1 MPMNGDTPMPSSPP
15 APQAGRVIAGSDA
28 PEKPQLRVGFIAL
41 TDCAPLV
48 IAVARGYDRKYGL
61 EIVLQRQPSWAAVR
75 DRLLSGD
82 LDASHALYG
91 LGYGIQLGLGGP
103 QRDMAM
109 LMSLNQGG
117 QAITLSRALAARAA
131 SGAALARVIHGSP
144 DRLTFAHTFPTGS
157 HAMLLYYWLAAHGIH
172 PLHDVRSTVIPPP
185 QMAEALR
192 RGDVD
197 GYCVGEPWNALAQS
211 EGKGLT
217 VALTSE
223 VWPNHPEKV
232 LACTRDFADR
242 HPNTARALI
251 MALLEACRYLD
262 VPAHREEAAS
272 WLALPDFVDAPRDVI
287 AARLLPEKAAD
298 GSAPGIR
305 FFADGEANYPYLS
318 DGMWMATQYRR
329 WGMLREDPDYLRIA
343 QSINRLDLYREAAA
357 QLGVAVPASTMRSS
371 RLMDGRTWDGGHAAG
386 YARGFDIRA

>member
-1 MPMNGDTPMPSSPP
+1 MSFASDFVEPARAPLPS
-15 APQAGRVIAGSDA
+15 GSGA
-28 PEKPQLRVGFIAL
+28 PEKRQLRVGFIAL
-41 TDCAPLV
+41 SDCAPLV
-48 IAVARGYDRKYGL
+48 IAIAKGFDRKYGL

-75 DRLLSGD
+75 DKLLAGE

-91 LGYGIQLGLGGP
+91 LSYGIQLGLGGP
-103 QRDMAM
+103 QHDMAI

-117 QAITLSRALAARAA
+117 QAITLSQALAPQVCDGA
-131 SGAALARVIHGSP
+131 SLKRLIHGSKH
-144 DRLTFAHTFPTGS
+144 RYTFAHTFPTGS
-157 HAMLLYYWLAAHGIH
+157 HAMLLYYWLAAHDIH
-172 PLHDVRSTVIPPP
+172 PLHDVRSIVIPPP

-211 EGKGLT
+211 EGKGFT

-223 VWPNHPEKV
+223 VWANHPEKV

-242 HPNTARALI
+242 HPNASRALI

-287 AARLLPEKAAD
+287 ASRLLPQHAPD

-305 FFADGEANYPYLS
+305 FFADGEVNCPYLS
-318 DGMWMATQYRR
+318 DGMWLIAQYWR
-329 WGMLREDPDYLRIA
+329 WGMLREEPDYEAVARTIH
-343 QSINRLDLYREAAA
+343 RLDLYREAAE
-357 QLGVAVPASTMRSS
+357 QLGITVPASLMRSS
-371 RLMDGRTWDGGHAAG
+371 RLMDGKVWDSANAAA
-386 YARGFDIRA
+386 YARSFSIKA

>member
-1 MPMNGDTPMPSSPP
+1 MSLPFSSAAHP
-15 APQAGRVIAGSDA
+15 GGHLVAGSDA
-28 PEKPQLRVGFIAL
+28 PEKRQLRVGFIAL

-48 IAVARGYDRKYGL
+48 IAVAKGYDRKYGL

-75 DRLLSGD
+75 DKLLAGE

-103 QRDMAM
+103 QHDMAI

-117 QAITLSRALAARAA
+117 QAITLSQALAPQVRDGA
-131 SGAALARVIHGSP
+131 SLARLVHGSET
-144 DRLTFAHTFPTGS
+144 RYTFAHTFPTGS
-157 HAMLLYYWLAAHGIH
+157 HAMLLYYWLAAHDIH
-172 PLHDVRSTVIPPP
+172 PLYDVRSVVIPPP
-185 QMAEALR
+185 QMAEGLR

-211 EGKGLT
+211 EGKGFT

-242 HPNTARALI
+242 HPNTARALV

-262 VPAHREEAAS
+262 VPANREEAAS
-272 WLALPDFVDAPRDVI
+272 WLALPDYVDAPRDVI
-287 AARLLPEKAAD
+287 ASRLLPEKAAD
-298 GSAPGIR
+298 GSTPGIR
-305 FFADGEANYPYLS
+305 FFGDGEANFPYLS
-318 DGMWMATQYRR
+318 DGMWLIAQYRR
-329 WGMLREDPDYLRIA
+329 WGMLRDEPDYEAVPQGIH
-343 QSINRLDLYREAAA
+343 RLDLYREAAA
-357 QLGVAVPASTMRSS
+357 QLGVAVPDATRRSS
-371 RLMDGRTWDGGHAAG
+371 RLIDGKTWDGGDAAA
-386 YARGFDIRA
+386 YARSFDIKA

>member
-1 MPMNGDTPMPSSPP
+1 MSLSSPSTTP
-15 APQAGRVIAGSDA
+15 AGHAVAGSDA
-28 PEKPQLRVGFIAL
+28 PEKRQVRVGFIAL

-48 IAVARGYDRKYGL
+48 IAVAKGYDRKYGL
-61 EIVLQRQPSWAAVR
+61 EIILQRQPSWAAVR
-75 DRLLSGD
+75 DKLLTGE

-103 QRDMAM
+103 RHDMAI

-117 QAITLSRALAARAA
+117 QAITLSQALASRARDGA
-131 SGAALARVIHGSP
+131 SLARFIHGSEA
-144 DRLTFAHTFPTGS
+144 RYTFAHTFPTGS
-157 HAMLLYYWLAAHGIH
+157 HAMLLYYWLAAYGID
-172 PLHDVRSTVIPPP
+172 PLRDVRSVVIPPP
-185 QMAEALR
+185 QMADALR

-211 EGKGLT
+211 EGKGFT

-223 VWPNHPEKV
+223 VWPHHPEKV

-242 HPNTARALI
+242 HPHTARALI

-272 WLALPDFVDAPRDVI
+272 WLALPDFVDAPREVI
-287 AARLLPEKAAD
+287 ASRLLPEKAPD

-305 FFADGEANYPYLS
+305 FFADGQANFPYLS
-318 DGMWMATQYRR
+318 DGMWLLTQYRR
-329 WGMLREDPDYLRIA
+329 WGMLRDEPDYLAVARA
-343 QSINRLDLYREAAA
+343 INRLDLYREAAS
-357 QLGVAVPASTMRSS
+357 QLGVAVPADTKRSS
-371 RLMDGRTWDGGHAAG
+371 RLIDGKIWDGGDAAA
-386 YARGFDIRA
+386 YAGGFDIKA